1 MTKSAYE
8 IRLEVLKMAQ
18 DQANQKF
25 YNTWEQAA
33 KKAEINENASYLT
46 EVPEFPN
53 ADTIIT
59 EANKLKGFIDKD

>member
-25 YNTWEQAA
+25 YNSWEQAA

-53 ADTIIT
+53 ADAIIT
-59 EANKLKGFIDKD
+59 EANKLKGFIDKG